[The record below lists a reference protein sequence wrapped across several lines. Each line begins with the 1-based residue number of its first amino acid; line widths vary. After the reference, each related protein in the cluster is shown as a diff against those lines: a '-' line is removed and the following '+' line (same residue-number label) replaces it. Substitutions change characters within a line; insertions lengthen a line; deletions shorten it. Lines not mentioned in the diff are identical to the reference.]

1 MTKNSIVK
9 IFILSL
15 FISGVLYSQ
24 SQSDFLGYWIGEED
38 LESES
43 ITYESRNISLDI
55 TEGGVREGFYIYNS
69 SCDFL
74 YNSDL
79 NWAYHYIAYDKE
91 NNTLTFLRRFIT
103 PVGILGYEE
112 LIYNIL
118 EWSEDYFLVAYTS
131 ENREVSH
138 YIRLDVQ
145 LLDVLSLKPRNV
157 NLRKNYPNPFNPKT
171 TFDVYLGDIS
181 KVELLIYDKMGREIT
196 VLHKGLL
203 KGGINKFS
211 WDGSDAN
218 GKKVASGT
226 YLCVLNIND
235 QFSQTQKISY
245 IK

>member
-1 MTKNSIVK
+1 MIKDTIVK

-15 FISGVLYSQ
+15 SISGILHSQ
-24 SQSDFLGYWIGEED
+24 SQPDFLGYWIGQED

-43 ITYESRNISLDI
+43 AAYENRNISVDI

-79 NWAYHYIAYDKE
+79 NWAYHYINYDKE
-91 NNTLTFLRRFIT
+91 NNTLIFLRRFVT

-118 EWSEDYFLVAYTS
+118 EWSEDYFLAAYTS
-131 ENREVSH
+131 ENRETSH
-138 YIRLDVQ
+138 HMRLDIQ
-145 LLDVLSLKPRNV
+145 LLDVLSPIPRNV

-171 TFDVYLGDIS
+171 TFEVYSDGIS
-181 KVELLIYDKMGREIT
+181 KVQLIIYDTMGKEIT

-203 KGGINKFS
+203 NGGINKFS
-211 WDGSDAN
+211 WDGSDIH

-226 YLCVLNIND
+226 YLCVLARNG
-235 QFSQTQKISY
+235 QFFQTQKMIY